1 MSIVYKSLRE
11 FYQSF
16 ICYINLI
23 RSPSLCESQDF
34 VLTRNGLNISVLY
47 LLLYK
52 LGLILESTVRVMFYV
67 ILISALFTVYVLE
80 KEIHEYEVWTI
91 FYRWRCQLV

>member
-1 MSIVYKSLRE
+1 MCMSIVYKSLRE

-34 VLTRNGLNISVLY
+34 VLTRNGL
-47 LLLYK
+47 
-52 LGLILESTVRVMFYV
+52 ILVCCKT
-67 ILISALFTVYVLE
+67 SALLVTV
-80 KEIHEYEVWTI
+80 
-91 FYRWRCQLV
+91 

>member
-1 MSIVYKSLRE
+1 MACEICFLLNQIIAPIFFLCSVCYCVEKYVCMSIVYKSLRE

-34 VLTRNGLNISVLY
+34 VLTRNGLNISVL
-47 LLLYK
+47 
-52 LGLILESTVRVMFYV
+52 
-67 ILISALFTVYVLE
+67 
-80 KEIHEYEVWTI
+80 
-91 FYRWRCQLV
+91 